1 MKWDLPTIINI
12 NARSLN
18 IEKVDELQVIV
29 EEYDIALACVTE
41 TWFRDYMDDDSLA
54 IEDFSLE
61 RKDRF
66 DRRGGGVACYVRN
79 DLVYIRLRDLED
91 EELEVLWIKVMPKRL
106 PRKFSCI
113 LVGCLYYTHQTEF
126 LQMRDHVILSIDT
139 VTRKHPECW
148 VVLTGDFNQFKDNFL
163 ISHYRFVQVVNILT
177 RGHAILDKIWTN
189 MSELYSSP
197 TSISELGKSDHNM
210 ILLQPLTHTGQSSG
224 NVTHIT
230 VKTMGVKDKANF
242 AVALSNVRWEP
253 LFILDT
259 CEEKYMYYKDV
270 VSSLMEKFFTNKVVT
285 RHTADKP
292 WITDHFRGLIRNRQR
307 AFMSGNRDEYRILRN
322 KVNRASARLRFEFY
336 QNSIIAISE
345 YGSRDWWKNMK
356 KVMGVNVN
364 NSSCIDQLAN
374 KTTNGDC
381 TALAD
386 LINDFF
392 LSVSEHLPRI
402 DNDHAVF
409 NVQGELPDQYTVS
422 VEVTL
427 AALKKVKTCK
437 STGPDNIPA
446 WVLKEHA
453 GCLAAPLTSIFNS
466 SLREGV
472 LPSEWKSANVIPL
485 PKTKPMNSIKT
496 DIRPISLTPIAAKI
510 IESIVMGW
518 VDDVV
523 GDFIDEKQFG
533 GVRGTSTTVA
543 LVEMT
548 HNWYKAT
555 DALNTYVRSHARF

>member
-1 MKWDLPTIINI
+1 M
-12 NARSLN
+12 
-18 IEKVDELQVIV
+18 
-29 EEYDIALACVTE
+29 
-41 TWFRDYMDDDSLA
+41 
-54 IEDFSLE
+54 
-61 RKDRF
+61 
-66 DRRGGGVACYVRN
+66 
-79 DLVYIRLRDLED
+79 
-91 EELEVLWIKVMPKRL
+91 
-106 PRKFSCI
+106 
-113 LVGCLYYTHQTEF
+113 
-126 LQMRDHVILSIDT
+126 
-139 VTRKHPECW
+139 
-148 VVLTGDFNQFKDNFL
+148 
-163 ISHYRFVQVVNILT
+163 
-177 RGHAILDKIWTN
+177 
-189 MSELYSSP
+189 
-197 TSISELGKSDHNM
+197 
-210 ILLQPLTHTGQSSG
+210 
-224 NVTHIT
+224 
-230 VKTMGVKDKANF
+230 
-242 AVALSNVRWEP
+242 
-253 LFILDT
+253 
-259 CEEKYMYYKDV
+259 
-270 VSSLMEKFFTNKVVT
+270 
-285 RHTADKP
+285 
-292 WITDHFRGLIRNRQR
+292 
-307 AFMSGNRDEYRILRN
+307 
-322 KVNRASARLRFEFY
+322 
-336 QNSIIAISE
+336 
-345 YGSRDWWKNMK
+345 
-356 KVMGVNVN
+356 
-364 NSSCIDQLAN
+364 
-374 KTTNGDC
+374 
-381 TALAD
+381 AD

-485 PKTKPMNSIKT
+485 PKTKPMNSIET

-555 DALNTYVRSHARF
+555 DALNTYVRIVMLDFSKAFDLINHHILLDKLISYNIPEHIVRWLAAFLLDRQQQVKIGTNFSRSGSPNGGCPSAHCPARNVFYYI

>member
-1 MKWDLPTIINI
+1 
-12 NARSLN
+12 
-18 IEKVDELQVIV
+18 
-29 EEYDIALACVTE
+29 
-41 TWFRDYMDDDSLA
+41 
-54 IEDFSLE
+54 
-61 RKDRF
+61 
-66 DRRGGGVACYVRN
+66 
-79 DLVYIRLRDLED
+79 
-91 EELEVLWIKVMPKRL
+91 
-106 PRKFSCI
+106 
-113 LVGCLYYTHQTEF
+113 
-126 LQMRDHVILSIDT
+126 
-139 VTRKHPECW
+139 
-148 VVLTGDFNQFKDNFL
+148 
-163 ISHYRFVQVVNILT
+163 
-177 RGHAILDKIWTN
+177 
-189 MSELYSSP
+189 
-197 TSISELGKSDHNM
+197 
-210 ILLQPLTHTGQSSG
+210 
-224 NVTHIT
+224 
-230 VKTMGVKDKANF
+230 
-242 AVALSNVRWEP
+242 
-253 LFILDT
+253 
-259 CEEKYMYYKDV
+259 
-270 VSSLMEKFFTNKVVT
+270 
-285 RHTADKP
+285 
-292 WITDHFRGLIRNRQR
+292 
-307 AFMSGNRDEYRILRN
+307 MSGNRDEYRILRN

-356 KVMGVNVN
+356 KVMGG
-364 NSSCIDQLAN
+364 SCIDQLAN

-466 SLREGV
+466 SLSEGV

-485 PKTKPMNSIKT
+485 PKTKPMNSIET

-510 IESIVMGW
+510 FESIVMGW

-533 GVRGTSTTVA
+533 GVRGTSTTDA

-555 DALNTYVRSHARF
+555 DALNTYVRIFCWTSLFHIIYQNTLLDG